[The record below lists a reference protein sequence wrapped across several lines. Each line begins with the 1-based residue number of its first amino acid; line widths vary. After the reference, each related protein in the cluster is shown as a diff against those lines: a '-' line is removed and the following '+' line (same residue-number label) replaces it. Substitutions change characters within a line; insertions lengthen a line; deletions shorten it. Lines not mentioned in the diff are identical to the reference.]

1 MGTQKSVAHLNHLLK
16 YAGILLVGVFLFAL
30 SGLLGTANASDFYIG
45 GGAGWARHNDAKVA
59 TQFSGTVDETDCAW
73 RLIGGWQITSWFGIE
88 GGYTDMGESTYT
100 GTWSGYPDRGT
111 KARSGLELAA
121 VGTWQ
126 IGNPWGIFGVIG
138 IFDWDVEEK
147 EVYAGAPEPLRE
159 ASGTDILYG
168 LGVQVDILKYLDL
181 RVQWRRYNDV
191 GDKEKT
197 GESDVDMLT
206 ADLVFRFKL

>member
-1 MGTQKSVAHLNHLLK
+1 MRTQKSTVLLK
-16 YAGILLVGVFLFAL
+16 YLLQYAGILLVGVFLFAL
-30 SGLLGTANASDFYIG
+30 TGLLRPANAGELYVG

-73 RLIGGWQITSWFGIE
+73 RLYGGYLFSNWFGIE
-88 GGYTDMGESTYT
+88 AGYTDLGESTYT
-100 GTWSGYPDRGT
+100 GTWSGVPDRGT
-111 KARSGLELAA
+111 KARNGLEVSAL
-121 VGTWQ
+121 GIWQ
-126 IGNPWGIFGVIG
+126 IGNPWAIFGTIG

-159 ASGTDILYG
+159 ASGTSMLFG

-191 GDKEKT
+191 GDKAKT

-206 ADLVFRFKL
+206 ADLVFRFQL